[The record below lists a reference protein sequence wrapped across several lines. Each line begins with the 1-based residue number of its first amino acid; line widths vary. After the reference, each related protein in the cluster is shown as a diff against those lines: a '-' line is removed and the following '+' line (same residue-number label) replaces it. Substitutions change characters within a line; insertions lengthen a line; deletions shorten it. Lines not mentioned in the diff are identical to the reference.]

1 MGNSH
6 KIRGIEMK
14 KVIAVLLGLGL
25 VFGLSTIDTVEAK
38 QKVKTYKNCTALNKD
53 YKGGVAKSSKVKNKG
68 GKTKYKPFVSSALYN
83 ANKKLDRD
91 KDGIACEK

>member
-1 MGNSH
+1 
-6 KIRGIEMK
+6 MK

-68 GKTKYKPFVSSALYN
+68 GKTKYKPFVSSSLYN
-83 ANKKLDRD
+83 ANMKLDRD